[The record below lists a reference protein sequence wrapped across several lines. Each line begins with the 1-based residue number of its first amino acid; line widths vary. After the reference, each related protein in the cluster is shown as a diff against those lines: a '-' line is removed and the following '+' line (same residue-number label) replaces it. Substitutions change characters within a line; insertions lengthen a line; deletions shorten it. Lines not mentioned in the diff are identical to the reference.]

1 MLPVV
6 FSDKVISDFD
16 FTDEVVDD
24 MVIQKQSQIYQMSVL
39 NLIFPKLILCVVL
52 VSSEIKAYLVQPLF
66 LVPECYF
73 AQNVGHQ
80 DHSLS
85 TYAKFSEKLTSF
97 TPRYTRFCA
106 CQGLRNDPHWGFHRF
121 QHFFRTCDYLFELI
135 FVS

>member
-97 TPRYTRFCA
+97 TPRYTHVFVRVRGEEMIPIGVFI
-106 CQGLRNDPHWGFHRF
+106 GFNIF
-121 QHFFRTCDYLFELI
+121 LELVVI
-135 FVS
+135 CLS